1 MSENRLKKWDLSQ
14 LPDLQNKVVI
24 ITGGNA
30 GLGYQ
35 SSFELAKRGATVVIA
50 CRDKEKGQKAIN
62 DITVQLPSAKL
73 DTIALNLIDLY
84 SIKRFSEIFK
94 TKYSRLDVLLNNAGV
109 VNLLNR
115 EVTSNNQEMHMAT
128 NHFGHFALTGR
139 LFPLL
144 TDTKNSRVVTVSSLA
159 WKSGTI
165 DFKDLNWVKRPY
177 HRIKA
182 YGDSKLANLLFM
194 LQLQK
199 KFEITGATS
208 ISVAAHPGLSST
220 ERQQSSYIGITKKL
234 VKLIA
239 TPATKGCLPMLRAA
253 TDLSVK
259 PLEFYGPKH
268 LIRGHPTPTDFS
280 RGRLDNRLAE
290 SLWKISEKITD
301 VRY

>member
-1 MSENRLKKWDLSQ
+1 MSGSHVKKWDLDQ
-14 LPDLQNKVVI
+14 IPDLQDKVI
-24 ITGGNA
+24 LITGGNA

-35 SSFELAKRGATVVIA
+35 ASFELAKRGAKVVIA

-62 DITVQLPSAKL
+62 SITVQLPSAKL
-73 DTIALNLIDLY
+73 DTIPLNLIDLD
-84 SIKRFSEIFK
+84 SIKRFSEIFIR
-94 TKYSRLDVLLNNAGV
+94 KYSRLDVLLNNAGV
-109 VNLLNR
+109 VNLVNR
-115 EVTSNNQEMHMAT
+115 EVTSNNHEMHMAT
-128 NHFGHFALTGR
+128 NHFGHFALTGK

-144 TDTKNSRVVTVSSLA
+144 TGTKNSRVVTVSSWA

-165 DFKDLNWVKRPY
+165 DFEDLNWVKRPY

-182 YGDSKLANLLFM
+182 YSDSKLANLLFM

-199 KFEITGATS
+199 KFEVAGASS

-220 ERQQSSYIGITKKL
+220 ERQQSSYTGITKKL
-234 VKLIA
+234 VKLLA

-259 PLEFYGPKH
+259 PLEFYGPKR
-268 LIRGHPTPTDFS
+268 LIWGQPTPTDFN
-280 RGRLDNRLAE
+280 RGRLDDQLAE
-290 SLWKISEKITD
+290 KLWEVSEEITD

>member
-1 MSENRLKKWDLSQ
+1 MSGNRLKKWDLDQ
-14 LPDLQNKVVI
+14 IPDLQDKVII

-35 SSFELAKRGATVVIA
+35 SSLELSRRGAIVVIA
-50 CRDKEKGQKAIN
+50 CRDEEKGQKAIDN
-62 DITVQLPSAKL
+62 ITAQLPSAKL
-73 DTIALNLIDLY
+73 DTIVLNLIDLD
-84 SIKRFSEIFK
+84 SIEQFSEVFK
-94 TKYSRLDVLLNNAGV
+94 KKYSRLDVLLNNAGV
-109 VNLLNR
+109 VNLANR
-115 EVTSNNQEMHMAT
+115 AVTSNHLEMHMAT

-144 TDTKNSRVVTVSSLA
+144 IGTKDSRVVTVSSLA

-165 DFKDLNWVKRPY
+165 DFEDLNWVKRPY

-199 KFEITGATS
+199 KFETAKSSS

-220 ERQQSSYIGITKKL
+220 ERQQSSYTGITKSL
-234 VKLIA
+234 VRLIT
-239 TPATKGCLPMLRAA
+239 TPATQGCLPMLRAA
-253 TDLSVK
+253 TDFSIK
-259 PLEFYGPKH
+259 PFEFYGPKY
-268 LIRGHPTPTDFS
+268 LIWGNPIPTDFGY
-280 RGRLDNRLAE
+280 GRLDDQL
-290 SLWKISEKITD
+290 SKKLWEVSENITG